1 MPRSCADFCNAA
13 EPVQPRHCGSKRGF
27 DFRRL
32 DSDSVHP
39 GQSAIRLQFN
49 LTSSSSNSSQT
60 QDPINQDFQTLANAI
75 SSNQVA
81 AAQSAWTQIQS
92 DLASN
97 GITNLSDGK
106 AATAEL
112 LAQTQASITQQIV
125 SDALD
130 ASRTIDSGTGLS
142 SSLISSWL
150 TYQDGGSATSL
161 SSAGNTGSILDT
173 SA

>member
-1 MPRSCADFCNAA
+1 MERSLYNLGTA
-13 EPVQPRHCGSKRGF
+13 VQNGDLTSAGSILTAF
-27 DFRRL
+27 IQDNPQYAY
-32 DSDSVHP
+32 SST
-39 GQSAIRLQFN
+39 S
-49 LTSSSSNSSQT
+49 TSSSSSSSQT

-130 ASRTIDSGTGLS
+130 ASPIDSGTGLS